1 MKIIRQGTAVR
12 GIGGKGCYWPSVARL
27 NDGRIVLS
35 YSGGR
40 LNHICPFGRVEIS
53 YSSDEGKH
61 WSMGIPVLDTPLDER
76 DAGIIFWKGRT
87 VLTTFNN
94 TVDFQRKC
102 LKKWPETW
110 TDNEIIFLNSYLNC
124 ITPEIE
130 KENLGSLVSFSS
142 DGEHFESFHRVPVT
156 SPHGPLPLSDG
167 RLFYAGKAFSGNQS
181 WTDTPLG
188 NGLYTIFTDDGKH
201 WSAPSALPEAI
212 GFSLYEPFAI
222 ECEKGHILLSVRA
235 HKEGELTVLLS
246 DSFDGGKS
254 FSPFRPTGICGS
266 PPHLCRQ
273 GDNLILTYG
282 RRIPPYGIR
291 ARSSFNNGL
300 SWEPEISL
308 RQDGLDWDLGYP
320 ASVALSDG
328 SLLTVYYIKPMGGK
342 LPEIQYTVWTI

>member
-1 MKIIRQGTAVR
+1 MGSEMCIRDR
-12 GIGGKGCYWPSVARL
+12 
-27 NDGRIVLS
+27 
-35 YSGGR
+35 
-40 LNHICPFGRVEIS
+40 
-53 YSSDEGKH
+53 
-61 WSMGIPVLDTPLDER
+61 
-76 DAGIIFWKGRT
+76 
-87 VLTTFNN
+87 
-94 TVDFQRKC
+94 
-102 LKKWPETW
+102 
-110 TDNEIIFLNSYLNC
+110 
-124 ITPEIE
+124 
-130 KENLGSLVSFSS
+130 
-142 DGEHFESFHRVPVT
+142 
-156 SPHGPLPLSDG
+156 
-167 RLFYAGKAFSGNQS
+167 
-181 WTDTPLG
+181 
-188 NGLYTIFTDDGKH
+188 YTIFTDDGKH

-291 ARSSFNNGL
+291 ARISFNNGL